1 MTGLRQLAG
10 QTVIYGAS
18 SVIGRI
24 LNYVLV
30 PLYTAVFSPAQY
42 GVVTELYGYVAFL
55 NILYAYGFETSYF
68 RFSTKDGNEDRYFN
82 TAQSSLLISSI
93 LFSGILIVLAEP
105 ISVLLG
111 YEGHADHIIWLALIL
126 GIDALVVVPFAR
138 LRLENKAVRFAS
150 LKLINITLNIG
161 LNVFFIL
168 FCPWWLNHQADGVVT
183 EVIHQVY
190 SPDIGIGYIFISN
203 LIANGFFLV
212 AFFPMFVKLRI
223 RATHEWK
230 KMMAYAAPLIIV
242 GLASATNDMLSRV
255 MLKYM
260 LPEGFYPNRTS
271 LEALGIFGACYKLSV
286 FMTLAVQAFRYAFE
300 PFLFS
305 TSSDKESPVLLKKVM
320 TAFVIFGSF
329 SWLLISLLLPY
340 IAPIFLQRKEY
351 LEGIEIVPLL
361 LGGGLFLGIFYNL
374 SAWYKLTD
382 KTIYGGYITMLGAFL
397 TIILNIVLIPRLG
410 YLGSSMATFV
420 VYGVMMITSYLWGRK
435 HYPVPYQVGRN
446 LFYIGFAGVLIFGVY
461 FWGGELTTRYI
472 TITTAILL
480 FILVSW
486 FLDIKYLLDPKRK

>member
-168 FCPWWLNHQADGVVT
+168 
-183 EVIHQVY
+183 
-190 SPDIGIGYIFISN
+190 
-203 LIANGFFLV
+203 
-212 AFFPMFVKLRI
+212 
-223 RATHEWK
+223 
-230 KMMAYAAPLIIV
+230 
-242 GLASATNDMLSRV
+242 
-255 MLKYM
+255 
-260 LPEGFYPNRTS
+260 LPN
-271 LEALGIFGACYKLSV
+271 
-286 FMTLAVQAFRYAFE
+286 
-300 PFLFS
+300 
-305 TSSDKESPVLLKKVM
+305 
-320 TAFVIFGSF
+320 
-329 SWLLISLLLPY
+329 
-340 IAPIFLQRKEY
+340 
-351 LEGIEIVPLL
+351 
-361 LGGGLFLGIFYNL
+361 
-374 SAWYKLTD
+374 
-382 KTIYGGYITMLGAFL
+382 
-397 TIILNIVLIPRLG
+397 
-410 YLGSSMATFV
+410 
-420 VYGVMMITSYLWGRK
+420 
-435 HYPVPYQVGRN
+435 
-446 LFYIGFAGVLIFGVY
+446 
-461 FWGGELTTRYI
+461 
-472 TITTAILL
+472 
-480 FILVSW
+480 
-486 FLDIKYLLDPKRK
+486 